1 MLKTLAG
8 LTLWLVSIGSH
19 SADLAKG
26 ISAANAGEW
35 DHALS
40 EFKPLALKGDPDA
53 QVNLGS
59 LYLRGLGVEQDY
71 LTAMQWFDKAAR
83 QGNAAAQAKLGLMHY
98 YGLGIASNHTEAAH
112 WFLKAAEQGNPEA
125 AMVLADLND
134 EGDGIPTNKNEAY
147 FWYSVASDLGK
158 DGADTKRAILTDQ
171 LSPSEINTNLTRLSI
186 WREHHDQQLMAAAKN
201 TQNPPA
207 EGSSGNH
214 DPAAGRKK
222 PKATAKDTPDK
233 KPGLKSKRSESN

>member
-8 LTLWLVSIGSH
+8 LTLWLVSIGTQ

-35 DHALS
+35 GNALS
-40 EFKPLALKGDPDA
+40 EFRPLALKGDSDA
-53 QVNLGS
+53 QANLGS

-71 LTAMQWFDKAAR
+71 RTAMQWFDKAAR

-98 YGLGIASNHTEAAH
+98 YGLGIEPDHTEAAH
-112 WFLKAAEQGNPEA
+112 WFLKAAERGNPEA

-134 EGDGIPTNKNEAY
+134 QGDGIPTNKNEAY

-171 LSPSEINTNLTRLSI
+171 LSPSEINANLTRLSI
-186 WREHHDQQLMAAAKN
+186 WREHHDQKLMAAAKN
-201 TQNPPA
+201 TQNPTA
-207 EGSSGNH
+207 EGGSDRHNL
-214 DPAAGRKK
+214 AGSRKK
-222 PKATAKDTPDK
+222 PKATAKDAPDK
-233 KPGLKSKRSESN
+233 KPRSKLKRAESN